1 METDRK
7 KKIEDLTNIELWE
20 DMVYWVEQAQARSPS
35 FVDEIYSIITKYL
48 VEMKK
53 RLEAQE

>member
-1 METDRK
+1 MAKK

-20 DMVYWVEQAQARSPS
+20 DMVHWLGQAQLRSPS
-35 FVDEIYSIITKYL
+35 FVDEIYIIIKKYL

-53 RLEAQE
+53 RLEG